1 MEPTAVLV
9 PRESPS
15 RPLALWQV
23 PEDWQMSLHIW
34 SRLFLNF
41 CFSAESQDGSVCM
54 NGISVSYSPSG
65 FRQALWCRFQVLV
78 PNGGH
83 EPLVPVAGESSYL

>member
-41 CFSAESQDGSVCM
+41 CFGAESQDGSVCM
-54 NGISVSYSPSG
+54 PVPYEWNLSILQPFGVQAGSLVQVPSVS
-65 FRQALWCRFQVLV
+65 A
-78 PNGGH
+78 
-83 EPLVPVAGESSYL
+83 